1 MQALLKRIQST
12 QSGLG
17 ISLLRLVLGGIFFKA
32 GAGKLFGWFGGI
44 GIAGATE
51 FFQSIGIPFPEFNV
65 YFVGSI
71 EFLGGIALL
80 LGLFTRLAA
89 FPFCITMMFAI
100 FSAHRDGDF
109 YYPLVLLTGCI
120 ALLETGG
127 GTLSLDRWFEG
138 KEACGSCSSAT
149 S

>member
-1 MQALLKRIQST
+1 MQTLVKKILTT

-17 ISLLRLVLGGIFFKA
+17 VSLLRLVLGGIFFKA

-51 FFQSIGIPFPEFNV
+51 FFQSIGIPFPALNV
-65 YFVGSI
+65 YFVGTI

-89 FPFCITMMFAI
+89 FPFVITMVVAI
-100 FSAHRDGDF
+100 FTAHRDGDF
-109 YYPLVLLTGCI
+109 YYPLVLLTGSI

-127 GTLSLDRWFEG
+127 GSLSLDRWIG
-138 KEACGSCSSAT
+138 RKEACDSCAPAT